1 MPSLPRLKGY
11 RHGDLDDETDRAMN
25 EIESTTTRRAA
36 LRATAKRRSS
46 FFTIPLAVA
55 SAIAVSLNFAQPAE
69 AAATPKPSLKPRAGI
84 PTPKLIAV
92 PASVTPAPAPSSYTV
107 VDGDTVSGIAARF
120 GLSTAAVLA
129 QNGLGWSAV
138 IFPGQQLSLGGSPVA
153 VDAAPAAPSS
163 EITRYTVAS
172 GDTISGI
179 ASAHGLSSQV
189 LLSANGLHAQS
200 LIFPGQTIVLP
211 DAGTTPATPTPAA
224 SAAPAAAGS
233 TGAHSVGEHTVG
245 TGDTI
250 SGIAGAA
257 GVSVQ
262 ALLDANGLGWS
273 SIIYPGQTLALPGSP
288 ALASTVLV
296 QSAAAAPSPAHA
308 DRDAVPLNSEMR
320 GNACVIIDVARSI
333 GASDEAIV
341 IALATA
347 AQESTLRNIHYGDR
361 DSLGLFQQRPS
372 SGWGTPEQVTD
383 PVYAT
388 LAFFGQAPN
397 DNEYVP
403 RGLFDIPGWQ
413 SMSVT
418 EAAQAVQI
426 SAHPELYAN
435 WEYSARSW
443 LAQLG

>member
-1 MPSLPRLKGY
+1 
-11 RHGDLDDETDRAMN
+11 MN
-25 EIESTTTRRAA
+25 EIEGTTTRRAA
-36 LRATAKRRSS
+36 RRASAKRRSS
-46 FFTIPLAVA
+46 FVTIPLAVA

-69 AAATPKPSLKPRAGI
+69 AATTPKPTLKPRAAI
-84 PTPKLIAV
+84 PTPKLAAA
-92 PASVTPAPAPSSYTV
+92 PASVAAAPAPSSYTV
-107 VDGDTVSGIAARF
+107 AEGDTVSGIAARF

-138 IFPGQQLSLGGSPVA
+138 IFPGQQLNLGGSPIA
-153 VDAAPAAPSS
+153 VDAAPPTPSS
-163 EITRYTVAS
+163 EITRYTVVS

-179 ASAHGLSSQV
+179 AAAHGISAQV

-200 LIFPGQTIVLP
+200 LIFPGQAIVLP
-211 DAGTTPATPTPAA
+211 DAGQSAPSAPAA
-224 SAAPAAAGS
+224 SAA
-233 TGAHSVGEHTVG
+233 SVGVGSGGTHTVG

-273 SIIYPGQTLALPGSP
+273 SIIYPGQTLTLPGGP
-288 ALASTVLV
+288 ALAPAVLV
-296 QSAAAAPSPAHA
+296 HETSPTHEV
-308 DRDAVPLNSEMR
+308 DGDVVPLSEEMR
-320 GNACVIIDVARSI
+320 QNARIIIDVARSI

-347 AQESTLRNIHYGDR
+347 AQESSLINVRHGDR

-372 SGWGTPEQVTD
+372 SGWGTPAQVND

-397 DNEYVP
+397 DNDYVP
-403 RGLFDIPGWQ
+403 RGLFDIDGWQ
-413 SMSVT
+413 SLSVT

>member
-1 MPSLPRLKGY
+1 
-11 RHGDLDDETDRAMN
+11 MN
-25 EIESTTTRRAA
+25 EIENTTTRRAA
-36 LRATAKRRSS
+36 LRASAKRRSS
-46 FFTIPLAVA
+46 FVTIPLAVV

-69 AAATPKPSLKPRAGI
+69 AATTPKPSLKPRAAT
-84 PTPKLIAV
+84 PTPKLTVA
-92 PASVTPAPAPSSYTV
+92 PASVAAAPAPSSYTV
-107 VDGDTVSGIAARF
+107 AEGDTVSGIAARYS
-120 GLSTAAVLA
+120 LSTAAVLA

-138 IFPGQQLSLGGSPVA
+138 IFPGQQLSLGGNPVA
-153 VDAAPAAPSS
+153 VTSAPAAPSS
-163 EITRYTVAS
+163 EITRYTVVS

-179 ASAHGLSSQV
+179 ASAHGISSQV

-211 DAGTTPATPTPAA
+211 DAGQAPQLEPTAVVV
-224 SAAPAAAGS
+224 SDNG
-233 TGAHSVGEHTVG
+233 TGTHTVG

-250 SGIAGAA
+250 SGIASSA

-273 SIIYPGQTLALPGSP
+273 SIIYPGQTLALPGGP
-288 ALASTVLV
+288 ALAPAVLV
-296 QSAAAAPSPAHA
+296 RESAPASSIV
-308 DRDAVPLNSEMR
+308 DSDAVPLSSEMR
-320 GNACVIIDVARSI
+320 ENARIIIDVARSI

-372 SGWGTPEQVTD
+372 YGWGTPEQLTD

-397 DNEYVP
+397 DNDIVP
-403 RGLFDIPGWQ
+403 RGLFDINGWQ
-413 SMSVT
+413 SMSLT
-418 EAAQAVQI
+418 QAAQAVQV
-426 SAHPELYAN
+426 SAHPDLYAN
-435 WEYSARSW
+435 WEHSARSW

>member
-1 MPSLPRLKGY
+1 
-11 RHGDLDDETDRAMN
+11 MN
-25 EIESTTTRRAA
+25 EIEGTTTRRAA
-36 LRATAKRRSS
+36 LRASAKRRSS
-46 FFTIPLAVA
+46 FVTIPLAVA

-69 AAATPKPSLKPRAGI
+69 AATTPKPTLKPRAAI
-84 PTPKLIAV
+84 PTPKLTAA
-92 PASVTPAPAPSSYTV
+92 PASVAAAPAPSSYTV
-107 VDGDTVSGIAARF
+107 VEGDTVSGIAARF

-138 IFPGQQLSLGGSPVA
+138 IFPGQQLSLGGSPIAVA
-153 VDAAPAAPSS
+153 AAPATPSS

-179 ASAHGLSSQV
+179 AAAHGISSQV

-211 DAGTTPATPTPAA
+211 DAGEAPAPAA
-224 SAAPAAAGS
+224 STASASAGS
-233 TGAHSVGEHTVG
+233 GGTHTVG
-245 TGDTI
+245 SGDTI

-273 SIIYPGQTLALPGSP
+273 SIIYPGQTLALPGA
-288 ALASTVLV
+288 ALAPAVLV
-296 QSAAAAPSPAHA
+296 
-308 DRDAVPLNSEMR
+308 REAVPEAATHHDAGADTVPLSGEMR
-320 GNACVIIDVARSI
+320 ENARIIVDVARSI

-372 SGWGTPEQVTD
+372 SGWGTPAQLTD

-397 DNEYVP
+397 DNDIVP
-403 RGLFDIPGWQ
+403 RGLFDIHGWQ

-426 SAHPELYAN
+426 SAHPDLYAN
-435 WEYSARSW
+435 WEHSARSW